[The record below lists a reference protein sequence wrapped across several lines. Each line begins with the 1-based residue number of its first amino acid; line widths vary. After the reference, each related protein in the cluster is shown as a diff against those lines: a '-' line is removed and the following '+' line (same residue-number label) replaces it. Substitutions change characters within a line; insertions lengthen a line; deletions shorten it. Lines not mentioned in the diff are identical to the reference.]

1 MRGLLFGLA
10 GGLAALLFVGQASAE
25 HCNYGRGYSVYRSTT
40 VRSYG
45 GYGYAPTYAP
55 GFGAGYA
62 GPGYGGYGGFTPGYG
77 YAPRTFART
86 TYGSA
91 FPGGGFYRS
100 SFYRSYGPAHCR
112 PYGYGY

>member
-1 MRGLLFGLA
+1 MRKLLFALA
-10 GGLAALLFVGQASAE
+10 GGLALLFVGQTRAGGCD
-25 HCNYGRGYSVYRSTT
+25 HGRGYAVYRSTT

-45 GYGYAPTYAP
+45 GYGYGPGAYAPRYAAP
-55 GFGAGYA
+55 GFG
-62 GPGYGGYGGFTPGYG
+62 GYGGYAPGYG

-91 FPGGGFYRS
+91 FPGGGYYRS
-100 SFYRSYGPAHCR
+100 SFSRSYGPAHCR